1 MQYFIKN
8 SMRKNMLEA
17 YDESKNLVG
26 EAVISS
32 FMSSEI
38 FDQPR
43 LNIYIDISVKDMADK
58 IEIKDQLLYELIN
71 RGKIIAK
78 KEKEQNK
85 NLEVKFYH
93 CCFSDDRENIEYY
106 SSKEGF
112 KYDEGMHIL
121 KLEIGEDKV
130 ETTQIKEI
138 EFVNLELSDDEE
150 INELVKKQGEIFASG
165 YSVDD
170 LKKIESENEYFSI
183 AAKHK
188 GEIVGN
194 VMVIVKENEDNS
206 QYGWI
211 DDMFVS
217 KGYRRLGIGRN
228 LMLAAINK
236 LRILNVKESRLEV
249 WSSNIRAIAMY
260 NSVGYKFYEEV
271 ESAIGMFL

>member
-1 MQYFIKN
+1 MRYFIKN

-26 EAVISS
+26 EAVISP

-271 ESAIGMFL
+271 ESSIGMFL

>member
-1 MQYFIKN
+1 MQYIIKN

-17 YDESKNLVG
+17 YDASKNLVG
-26 EAVISS
+26 EAVISP

-43 LNIYIDISVKDMADK
+43 LNIYIDISVKDIADK
-58 IEIKDQLLYELIN
+58 IELKDQLLYELIN

-93 CCFSDDRENIEYY
+93 CCFSDNKENIQYY

-112 KYDEGMHIL
+112 KHDEGMHIL
-121 KLEIGEDKV
+121 KLDIGEEKV
-130 ETTQIKEI
+130 ETTQIKEV

-150 INELVKKQGEIFASG
+150 IIELVKKQGEIFASG

-170 LKKIESENEYFSI
+170 LKKIKSENKYFSI

-194 VMVIVKENEDNS
+194 VMVIMKENEDNS

-217 KGYRRLGIGRN
+217 KDYRRLGIGKN
-228 LMLAAINK
+228 LMLAAINN
-236 LRILNVKESRLEV
+236 LRRLNIKESRLEV
-249 WSSNIRAIAMY
+249 WSSNTRAMDMY
-260 NSVGYKFYEEV
+260 NSVGYKFHEEV

>member
-26 EAVISS
+26 EAVISP

-71 RGKIIAK
+71 RGKTIAK

-249 WSSNIRAIAMY
+249 WSSNIRAIDMY

>member
-1 MQYFIKN
+1 MKYLIKN
-8 SMRKNMLEA
+8 SMRKNILEA
-17 YDESKNLVG
+17 YDAGKNLVG
-26 EAVISS
+26 EAVISP

-43 LNIYIDISVKDMADK
+43 LNIYIDISVRDIDDK
-58 IEIKDQLLYELIN
+58 IELKDQLLYELIN
-71 RGKIIAK
+71 RGKIMAK
-78 KEKEQNK
+78 KEKEQNR

-93 CCFSDDRENIEYY
+93 CCFSDNKENIEYY

-112 KYDEGMHIL
+112 NHDEGMYVL
-121 KLEIGEDKV
+121 KLDIGEEKI
-130 ETTQIKEI
+130 EITQIKEV
-138 EFVNLELSDDEE
+138 EFVNLELSEDEE
-150 INELVKKQGEIFASG
+150 IKELVKKQGEIFVSG

-170 LKKIESENEYFSI
+170 LKKIKSENRYFSI

-194 VMVIVKENEDNS
+194 VMVIMKENDDSS

-217 KGYRRLGIGRN
+217 KDYRRLGIGKNLIVAVINNLRN
-228 LMLAAINK
+228 LNI
-236 LRILNVKESRLEV
+236 KESRLEV
-249 WSSNIRAIAMY
+249 WSSNIRAMAMY
-260 NSVGYKFYEEV
+260 NSVGYKFHEEV

>member
-71 RGKIIAK
+71 RGKTIAK
-78 KEKEQNK
+78 KEKEQIK

-236 LRILNVKESRLEV
+236 LRILAVKESRLEV

>member
-71 RGKIIAK
+71 RGKTIAK
-78 KEKEQNK
+78 KEKEQIK

-236 LRILNVKESRLEV
+236 LRILDVKESRLEV